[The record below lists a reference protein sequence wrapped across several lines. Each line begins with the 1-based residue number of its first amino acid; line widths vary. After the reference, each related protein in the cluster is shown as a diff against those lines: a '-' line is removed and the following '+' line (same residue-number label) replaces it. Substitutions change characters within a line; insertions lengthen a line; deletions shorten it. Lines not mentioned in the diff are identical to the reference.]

1 MFFRVMRAE
10 WLKLLHSPVWVP
22 FLVMP
27 LFPAFFGSVNFMN
40 NQGVLSLTWESLWT
54 QNSLFSGYFFYPA
67 LVGVYCSY
75 LWRLEHFDHNWNQVL
90 AAPVPL
96 RDVFLG
102 KMALAAAMTALSQIW
117 GMVLFLVAGSICGV
131 PFSIFPKAA
140 LWWLLGGIAGGISM
154 AAFQLLQSLVI
165 RSFAVPVGIAMA
177 GGVLGLGIASKG
189 FGYLWPYS
197 LLSMGMSAN
206 GSANDELS
214 LPLFFACCVG
224 FVVLCSLLGVLY
236 LKKSDVKTG

>member
-1 MFFRVMRAE
+1 M
-10 WLKLLHSPVWVP
+10 
-22 FLVMP
+22 
-27 LFPAFFGSVNFMN
+27 
-40 NQGVLSLTWESLWT
+40 
-54 QNSLFSGYFFYPA
+54 
-67 LVGVYCSY
+67 
-75 LWRLEHFDHNWNQVL
+75 
-90 AAPVPL
+90 
-96 RDVFLG
+96 
-102 KMALAAAMTALSQIW
+102 
-117 GMVLFLVAGSICGV
+117 

-214 LPLFFACCVG
+214 LPLFLPAVWVLSSCVRCLG
-224 FVVLCSLLGVLY
+224 FFI
-236 LKKSDVKTG
+236 